1 MLSQITCEDWL
12 IQLVGKT
19 FEVVAYQPHWIHDGR
34 KGWEDFARLDQRR
47 LYSIAQHVD
56 LNWGDGNVQSAGWGG
71 GTGWG
76 TGGGWPDEAE
86 NLLGGD
92 DD

>member
-1 MLSQITCEDWL
+1 M
-12 IQLVGKT
+12 

-47 LYSIAQHVD
+47 SYSIAQRMD

-76 TGGGWPDEAE
+76 TGGGWPDEEAE
-86 NLLGGD
+86 NMLGD
-92 DD
+92 DNDN